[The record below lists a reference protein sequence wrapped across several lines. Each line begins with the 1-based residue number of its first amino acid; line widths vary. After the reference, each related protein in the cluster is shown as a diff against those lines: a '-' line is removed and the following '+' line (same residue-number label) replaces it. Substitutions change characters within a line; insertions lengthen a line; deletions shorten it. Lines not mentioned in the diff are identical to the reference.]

1 MPWIRLGF
9 KNFHE
14 KYPDD
19 EFELV
24 MDEGTLK
31 MKCHDCPKNLIKAE
45 YSFSRGLSNVEAH
58 FKNQM
63 HRRAVKERIQ
73 AKITPMSESQ
83 SVPTANM
90 KGKETIQLSSQHV
103 SSPSPVVADPIQIL
117 SSSAVNPT
125 PPSLNSIPTATSHTP
140 ATVNLTPA
148 TTNPVPALPNPIL
161 AVANPANPAPALS
174 EPSKSHFPVI
184 PGAEQNAAA
193 KLGADNVRKGDAVER
208 CERRKRPRTQLDG
221 YKMQRLEDLEEQ
233 ADQNAEDIN
242 FQYGALLDTESKL
255 TVQREDIDI
264 LKETAKIQTSLI
276 QELKEELSSQVA
288 KDQES
293 MKILKQTIETQASL
307 IQELKEELSAARKRG
322 KEYRQ
327 SADMNL
333 NRAIDALESKI
344 TIQQECVE
352 SIKETTQTQTSL
364 IQELRGEF
372 SLTMKREKDY
382 RQTADVSL
390 KGTTDA
396 LESRVNVQ
404 QECVESLKETAT
416 AQTSLI
422 RGLREEFLLAT
433 KRGEDHRRENDARVE
448 ALAEASN
455 LNEKVLQ
462 EVKEEFSVA
471 MKRERDSRQHVI
483 TGLKGVL
490 ESRIGVQQECV
501 DSLKT
506 TATKHKALIQ
516 EVREGYLLAAKRVD
530 EYQKKIDSRVEALV
544 GASNFDE
551 RGLRGLKEDILFA
564 AKRGEEYRQEN
575 DQRVKA
581 LGEALHVD
589 ESYIQEMKEELSLA
603 LKRVEECR
611 KQIDTR
617 VGSLASWNED
627 EARLRAEKKQ
637 KVRDLRE
644 RILQAKKRGEDLRA
658 KKSNRLDAL
667 MKPMEKQTGG
677 DRAALDAEIRVLTE
691 AEQKEKAYVSDL
703 EAHLLE
709 LSCED

>member
-14 KYPDD
+14 KYPND

-31 MKCHDCPKNLIKAE
+31 MKCHDCPKSLIKAE

-63 HRRAVKERIQ
+63 HRHAVKERIQ
-73 AKITPMSESQ
+73 ARIPPKHESQ
-83 SVPTANM
+83 SVPTASM
-90 KGKETIQLSSQHV
+90 RGKEKIQLSSQHI
-103 SSPSPVVADPIQIL
+103 SSPSPVFADPIQIL

-125 PPSLNSIPTATSHTP
+125 PPSLNPMPTATSYTP
-140 ATVNLTPA
+140 ATVNLTPS
-148 TTNPVPALPNPIL
+148 TTNPDSAVPDTIL
-161 AVANPANPAPALS
+161 AIVNPANPAPALS

-184 PGAEQNAAA
+184 PGAESNAAA

-208 CERRKRPRTQLDG
+208 CERKRPRTQLNGRDT
-221 YKMQRLEDLEEQ
+221 QRLEDLEEQ

-276 QELKEELSSQVA
+276 QELKDELSSQVA
-288 KDQES
+288 KGQEGLE
-293 MKILKQTIETQASL
+293 ILKQTIETQTSL

-327 SADMNL
+327 SADINL
-333 NRAIDALESKI
+333 NRAIDALGSKI

-352 SIKETTQTQTSL
+352 SIKETTQTKASL
-364 IQELRGEF
+364 IQELREEF
-372 SLTMKREKDY
+372 SLAMKREKDY
-382 RQTADVSL
+382 RQSADVSL

-404 QECVESLKETAT
+404 QEYVESLKETAT
-416 AQTSLI
+416 TQTSLI
-422 RGLREEFLLAT
+422 QGLREEFLLAT

-448 ALAEASN
+448 ALAEASDH
-455 LNEKVLQ
+455 NEKVLQ

-490 ESRIGVQQECV
+490 ESRISVQQECV

-506 TATKHKALIQ
+506 TATKQKALIQ

-530 EYQKKIDSRVEALV
+530 EYQKKIYSRVEALV
-544 GASNFDE
+544 EASNSDE
-551 RGLRGLKEDILFA
+551 KGLRGLKEDILLA
-564 AKRGEEYRQEN
+564 TKRGEEYRQEN

-581 LGEALHVD
+581 LGKASHVD
-589 ESYIQEMKEELSLA
+589 ESYIQELKEEFSLA

-617 VGSLASWNED
+617 VGSLASRDGD